1 MLSLV
6 MRYASLALQSRSSHC
21 IFSFALKKIS
31 ASPGS
36 DSSFFVT
43 LVLANILEW

>member
-31 ASPGS
+31 VDQMLHQDPI
-36 DSSFFVT
+36 
-43 LVLANILEW
+43 VLFLLR